1 MTSVYMSETESLFS
15 EQSLGI
21 FLFVFDC
28 LDDDESAGEC
38 QMMIEQLWCMTWT
51 RTTDHQHHH
60 HQYMSDVCFVFQ
72 V

>member
-15 EQSLGI
+15 EKSLGI

-51 RTTDHQHHH
+51 RTTDH
-60 HQYMSDVCFVFQ
+60 
-72 V
+72 